1 MPALDRSKNYDRAVG
16 FFSSGILSIIPN
28 AFSNFAER
36 GGKIRLVCS
45 PILSPEDAD
54 SLIKTVSP
62 TERIEKLSSRL
73 DEFDQPSILKEPL
86 DLFVALMR
94 SNTLELKFAIP
105 YSQIGIHHQKMGIF
119 SDEINN
125 AISFHG
131 SNNESIFGWL
141 QGLNY
146 EEFLVFRNWHDH
158 SESDRVERAKLSF
171 ESLWNDETPGVD
183 VIDVVDGLSFIERR
197 KEQEFDLRLAKEK
210 VKSWVRGW
218 TPNSQTHS
226 ELYGYQKEVLT
237 NWEGLGHTGVVS
249 FATGVGKTKTAIEAI
264 RRWLIES
271 KNSVLIIVPDI
282 RLRNQWISEI
292 RKTNSL
298 DRESIL
304 EVGGGASRDIW
315 MNLLGPFTSDSPVEG
330 ERVTIAVQDTA
341 TTEGFI
347 TRVNWSPNLLVVAD
361 EVHRLGEPT
370 SEKLLKMIERSKKLG
385 LSATPDR
392 FQDLEGT
399 ERMRAV
405 FGEDLEPKIDIAR
418 AIAMEV
424 LVPYEYKF
432 CTVSLTDQEE
442 ENYARLTKQIIVAKS
457 NQISEDDR
465 KKVTELEVAR
475 ARVLKKAS
483 HKVPIVSEIVR
494 SQYQPDQHWLL
505 YCEDIE
511 QVLEFR
517 NALSDLKPLTYFQNS
532 DGSHEET
539 LKNFSLGDGG
549 IIIAVQMLDEGIDIP
564 SLDHAFLVASS
575 KNPRQYVQRRGR
587 VLRRSKTKIKYLAH
601 IWDVFVVDHEGKA
614 VDRFEVNRGLTF
626 AQDAFNKS
634 IVSSVSQLS
643 HDLHDLATLE

>member
-1 MPALDRSKNYDRAVG
+1 
-16 FFSSGILSIIPN
+16 
-28 AFSNFAER
+28 
-36 GGKIRLVCS
+36 
-45 PILSPEDAD
+45 
-54 SLIKTVSP
+54 
-62 TERIEKLSSRL
+62 
-73 DEFDQPSILKEPL
+73 
-86 DLFVALMR
+86 
-94 SNTLELKFAIP
+94 
-105 YSQIGIHHQKMGIF
+105 
-119 SDEINN
+119 
-125 AISFHG
+125 
-131 SNNESIFGWL
+131 
-141 QGLNY
+141 
-146 EEFLVFRNWHDH
+146 
-158 SESDRVERAKLSF
+158 
-171 ESLWNDETPGVD
+171 
-183 VIDVVDGLSFIERR
+183 
-197 KEQEFDLRLAKEK
+197 
-210 VKSWVRGW
+210 
-218 TPNSQTHS
+218 
-226 ELYGYQKEVLT
+226 
-237 NWEGLGHTGVVS
+237 
-249 FATGVGKTKTAIEAI
+249 
-264 RRWLIES
+264 
-271 KNSVLIIVPDI
+271 
-282 RLRNQWISEI
+282 
-292 RKTNSL
+292 
-298 DRESIL
+298 
-304 EVGGGASRDIW
+304 
-315 MNLLGPFTSDSPVEG
+315 VEG